1 MKNRYQKTLVPAL
14 LSAIASLFVSCSK
27 DGASIP
33 SQESAMDFDIVFPS
47 SKASATSFEPGD
59 CISLFAVE
67 QREEEPVPLQ
77 IAGNYINNE
86 RLSFD
91 GSVWS
96 ANKKLYWS
104 DVPCDFY
111 AVYPYQKEISSI
123 EDDAFSLVADQNV
136 GYQENDLM
144 FASAKGC
151 SRGDGPVHLQFSH
164 VLSKCNVTIVKG
176 ETFEGE
182 IPEDIEVHIY
192 NTVTDVRLDWTK
204 GSAVK
209 DPYGARHT
217 ITMRK
222 LDREHFEAIVVPQN
236 IEKRTPL
243 IEVSM
248 GGIAYLLEYSLS
260 FRPGMEHTI
269 RLTVNTSPDQEMIE
283 ISIDPSINNN

>member
-1 MKNRYQKTLVPAL
+1 MKRNQKIPVPAL
-14 LSAIASLFVSCSK
+14 LATVAFVSVSCIK
-27 DGASIP
+27 DSGILPAG
-33 SQESAMDFDIVFPS
+33 EAAMDFDIVFPLSRAS
-47 SKASATSFEPGD
+47 STAFEPGD

-67 QREEEPVPLQ
+67 QPGERAVPLQ

-96 ANKKLYWS
+96 AAKKLYWS

-123 EDDAFSLVADQNV
+123 DDDAFSLVPDQNV

-144 FASAKGC
+144 YACAEGW
-151 SRGDGPVHLQFSH
+151 SRVNGPVYLQFSH
-164 VLSKCNVTIVKG
+164 MLSKCNVTIVKG
-176 ETFEGE
+176 ENFEGE
-182 IPEDIEVHIY
+182 IPDDIEVHIY

-209 DPYGARHT
+209 DPYGSRHT

-222 LDREHFEAIVVPQN
+222 LDREHFDAIVVPQN